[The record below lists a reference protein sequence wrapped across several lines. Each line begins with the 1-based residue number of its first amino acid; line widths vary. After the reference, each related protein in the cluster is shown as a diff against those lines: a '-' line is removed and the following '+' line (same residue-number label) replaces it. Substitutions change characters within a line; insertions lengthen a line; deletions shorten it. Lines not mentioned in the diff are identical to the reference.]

1 MGRRDRV
8 KMNQAL
14 GKKNEKGHSFH
25 FNGSDSLRVRDII
38 DNVTIIKI
46 HLFYINLLP
55 FWNTGDGVWLTL
67 GIL

>member
-55 FWNTGDGVWLTL
+55 F
-67 GIL
+67 